1 VAGLEQELAVQRV
14 ELSRREE
21 ELMEL
26 RDLLQERLTFF
37 LLICDSWVRI
47 RTTDIR
53 IRILL
58 FSSEADKMPTK
69 NKFICLLIFEG
80 TFTLVSRG
88 KTSKGSHKTVEIKV
102 FLTFL
107 LVDGLGFVQLMTNDH
122 SGEHSNQTL
131 NDHSTAI
138 KP

>member
-1 VAGLEQELAVQRV
+1 MAGLEQELAVQRV